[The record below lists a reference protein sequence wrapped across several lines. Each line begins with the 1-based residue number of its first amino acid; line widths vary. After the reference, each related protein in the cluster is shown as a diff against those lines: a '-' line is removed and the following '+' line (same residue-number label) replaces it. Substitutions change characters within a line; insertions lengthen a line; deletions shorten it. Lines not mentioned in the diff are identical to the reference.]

1 MQDDRRLTRNL
12 SPLGAWAF
20 SIGTSIGWG
29 SLVVTSNTYLA
40 QAGPLGS
47 TVGMIAGGL
56 IMLAIAANYAYLMNV
71 YPDAGGA
78 YHYASEI
85 LGHDYGFL
93 TAWFLSLTYL
103 AILWAN
109 ATSIPLFARYFLGN
123 VFKVGRLYTLFGYD
137 VYLGEALLSIA
148 ALLLVALLCA
158 RRKGTMAKLMIA
170 MAVVFTAGIV
180 VCFAEGIRGSKGN
193 LGAGYVPGSSA
204 LSQIVRIAVIS
215 PWAFIGFENISHAT
229 EEMSFKNTRLY
240 RVLFISVISTTALY
254 IFVTLLSVTAYPGEY
269 RSWLDYIQNREHLEG
284 LKGLPAFYAANRYM
298 GKTGVV
304 ILMLALLSLIVTSLI
319 GNITALSRLFY
330 ALGRDSILPVRFGKL
345 NDRDVP
351 ANAIALIV
359 ALSALFPFLGRT
371 AIGWIVDVTTIGA
384 TLIYGL
390 VSASAMKLARERRD
404 GRERWLGVIG
414 LAMMVCFGVYT
425 LVPNLYTSS
434 TMARESYFFFIVWSA
449 LGFVYFRRMLRV
461 DKARRFGKSIVVWI
475 ALFSLVL
482 FVSLVY
488 LVQSIIEVTGSG
500 MRNIEQFYVQ
510 NRGAGVQAGVVSAQL
525 TRIRQVT
532 GTNVTAVVALIT
544 LSLYVLIG
552 NFRLINERATTSELQ
567 LGVVREIASR
577 DALTG
582 VKSRHAYQ
590 EKERELDEQIGN
602 RTAVDF
608 GIVVCDLNG
617 LKQINDE
624 FGHKAGDERI
634 RQASRLICELFAH
647 SPVYRNGGDEFV
659 VYLAGRDYEER
670 AQLMQALHDRS
681 VANIETG
688 DVVVSGGLAV
698 FDRNADARL
707 RPVFDRADA
716 AMYKEKQL
724 LKGMGA
730 KTR

>member
-47 TVGMIAGGL
+47 TFGMIAGGL
-56 IMLAIAANYAYLMNV
+56 IMLVIAANYAYLMNV

-85 LGHDYGFL
+85 LGHDHGFL

-109 ATSIPLFARYFLGN
+109 ATSIPLFARYFLGD

-137 VYLGEALLSIA
+137 VYLGEALLSIG
-148 ALLLVALLCA
+148 ALLLVALFCA
-158 RRKGTMAKLMIA
+158 WHKGVMTKLMIA
-170 MAVVFTAGIV
+170 MAVVFTAGIAI
-180 VCFAEGIRGSKGN
+180 CFVTGIWGNKGN
-193 LGAGYVPGSSA
+193 LGSGYVPGSSA
-204 LSQIVRIAVIS
+204 FSQIVRIAVIS

-229 EEMSFKNTRLY
+229 EEMNFRNTRLY
-240 RVLFISVISTTALY
+240 RVLFVSVISTTALY

-284 LKGLPAFYAANRYM
+284 LKGLPAFYAVNRYM
-298 GKTGVV
+298 GKTGVAM
-304 ILMLALLSLIVTSLI
+304 LMLVLLSLIVTSLI

-345 NDRDVP
+345 NERNVP

-404 GRERWLGVIG
+404 SRERWLGVIG
-414 LAMMVCFGVYT
+414 LALMVCFGIYT

-434 TMARESYFFFIVWSA
+434 TMARESYFFFIVWSV

-488 LVQSIIEVTGSG
+488 LCQSIIEVTGAG

-510 NRGAGVQAGVVSAQL
+510 NAGTGVQAGMVSAQL
-525 TRIRQVT
+525 ARIRRVT
-532 GTNVTAVVALIT
+532 GTNVTAVVGLIA

-590 EKERELDEQIGN
+590 EKEREMDEQIGN
-602 RTAVDF
+602 HTAGDF

-617 LKQINDE
+617 LKLINDE

-634 RQASRLICELFAH
+634 RQASRVICELFSH

-670 AQLMQALHDRS
+670 EQLMQALHDRS

>member
-47 TVGMIAGGL
+47 TFGMIAGGL
-56 IMLAIAANYAYLMNV
+56 IMLVIAANYAYLMNV

-109 ATSIPLFARYFLGN
+109 ATSIPLFARYFLGD

-180 VCFAEGIRGSKGN
+180 VCFAAGIRGSKGN

-229 EEMSFKNTRLY
+229 EEMSFRNTRLY

-414 LAMMVCFGVYT
+414 LAMMVCFGIYT

-510 NRGAGVQAGVVSAQL
+510 NRGAGIQAGVVSAQL

-602 RTAVDF
+602 HTAGDF

-617 LKQINDE
+617 LKLINDE

-634 RQASRLICELFAH
+634 RQASRVICELFSH

-670 AQLMQALHDRS
+670 EQLMQALHDRS
-681 VANIETG
+681 VANIATG

-698 FDRNADARL
+698 FDRNTDTRL

-716 AMYKEKQL
+716 AMYREKQL

-730 KTR
+730 QTR

>member
-47 TVGMIAGGL
+47 TFGMIVGGL
-56 IMLAIAANYAYLMNV
+56 IMLVIAANYAYLMNV

-109 ATSIPLFARYFLGN
+109 ATSIPLFARYFLGD

-137 VYLGEALLSIA
+137 VYLGEALLSIG

-158 RRKGTMAKLMIA
+158 RRKGTMSKLMIA

-180 VCFAEGIRGSKGN
+180 VCFAAGITGSRGE
-193 LGAGYVPGSSA
+193 LGAGYVLGSSA

-229 EEMSFKNTRLY
+229 EEISFRNTRLY

-254 IFVTLLSVTAYPGEY
+254 IFITLLSVTTYPGEY
-269 RSWLDYIQNREHLEG
+269 RSWLDYIQNREHLQG

-330 ALGRDSILPVRFGKL
+330 ALGRNSILPARFGRL
-345 NDRDVP
+345 NERNVP

-359 ALSALFPFLGRT
+359 GLSALFPFLGRT

-404 GRERWLGVIG
+404 QRERWLGVIG
-414 LAMMVCFGVYT
+414 LAMMVCFGIYT

-510 NRGAGVQAGVVSAQL
+510 NRGAGIQAGVVSAQL

-602 RTAVDF
+602 HTAGDF

-617 LKQINDE
+617 LKLINDE

-634 RQASRLICELFAH
+634 RQASRVICELFSH

-688 DVVVSGGLAV
+688 DVVIAGGLAV

>member
-1 MQDDRRLTRNL
+1 
-12 SPLGAWAF
+12 
-20 SIGTSIGWG
+20 
-29 SLVVTSNTYLA
+29 
-40 QAGPLGS
+40 
-47 TVGMIAGGL
+47 MIAGGL
-56 IMLAIAANYAYLMNV
+56 IMLVIAANYAYLMNV

-85 LGHDYGFL
+85 LGHDHGFL
-93 TAWFLSLTYL
+93 KAWFLSLTYL

-180 VCFAEGIRGSKGN
+180 VCFAAGIRGSKGN

-510 NRGAGVQAGVVSAQL
+510 NRGAGIQAGVVSAQL

-590 EKERELDEQIGN
+590 EKERELDEQISGH
-602 RTAVDF
+602 TAGDF

-617 LKQINDE
+617 LKLINDE

-634 RQASRLICELFAH
+634 RQASRLICELFSH

-659 VYLAGRDYEER
+659 VYLAGRDYEDR

>member
-47 TVGMIAGGL
+47 TFGMIVGGL
-56 IMLAIAANYAYLMNV
+56 IMLVIAANYAYLMNV

-109 ATSIPLFARYFLGN
+109 ATSIPLFARYFLGD

-137 VYLGEALLSIA
+137 VYLGEALLSIG

-180 VCFAEGIRGSKGN
+180 VCFAAGIRGSKGN
-193 LGAGYVPGSSA
+193 LGAGYVPGSSS

-229 EEMSFKNTRLY
+229 EEMNFRSTRLY

-404 GRERWLGVIG
+404 VRERWLGIVG
-414 LAMMVCFGVYT
+414 LVMMVCFGIYT

-434 TMARESYFFFIVWSA
+434 TMARESYFFFIVWSV

-488 LVQSIIEVTGSG
+488 LCQSIIEVTGSG

-510 NRGAGVQAGVVSAQL
+510 NRSAGIQAGVVSAQL
-525 TRIRQVT
+525 ARIRRIT
-532 GTNVTAVVALIT
+532 GTNVTAVVALIA

-602 RTAVDF
+602 HTAGDF

-617 LKQINDE
+617 LKLINDE

-634 RQASRLICELFAH
+634 RQASRVICELFSH

-659 VYLAGRDYEER
+659 VYLAGRDYEDRE
-670 AQLMQALHDRS
+670 QLMQALHDRS
-681 VANIETG
+681 VANIATG

-698 FDRNADARL
+698 FDRNTDARL
-707 RPVFDRADA
+707 RPVFERADA
-716 AMYKEKQL
+716 AMYREKQL

-730 KTR
+730 QTR

>member
-47 TVGMIAGGL
+47 TFGMIAGGL
-56 IMLAIAANYAYLMNV
+56 IMLVIAANYAYLMNV

-109 ATSIPLFARYFLGN
+109 ATSIPLFARYFLGD

-180 VCFAEGIRGSKGN
+180 VCFAAGIRGSKGN

-229 EEMSFKNTRLY
+229 EEMSFRNTRLY

-414 LAMMVCFGVYT
+414 LAMMVCFGIYT

-510 NRGAGVQAGVVSAQL
+510 NRGAGIQAGVVSAQL

-602 RTAVDF
+602 HTAGDF

-617 LKQINDE
+617 LKLINDE

-634 RQASRLICELFAH
+634 RQASRVICELFSH

-659 VYLAGRDYEER
+659 VYLAGRDYEDR

-698 FDRNADARL
+698 FDHNADARL

-716 AMYKEKQL
+716 AMYEEKQL

>member
-56 IMLAIAANYAYLMNV
+56 IMLVIAANYAYLMNV

-109 ATSIPLFARYFLGN
+109 ATSIPLFARYFLGD

-180 VCFAEGIRGSKGN
+180 VCFAAGIRGSKGN
-193 LGAGYVPGSSA
+193 LGAGYVPGSPV

-414 LAMMVCFGVYT
+414 LAMMVCFGIYT

-510 NRGAGVQAGVVSAQL
+510 NRSAGIQAGVVSAQL

-602 RTAVDF
+602 RTAGDF

-617 LKQINDE
+617 LKLINDE

-634 RQASRLICELFAH
+634 RQASRLICELFSH

-659 VYLAGRDYEER
+659 VYLAGRDYEDR

>member
-56 IMLAIAANYAYLMNV
+56 IMLVIAANYAYLMNV

-109 ATSIPLFARYFLGN
+109 ATSIPLFARYFLGD

-180 VCFAEGIRGSKGN
+180 VCFAAGIRGSNGN

-510 NRGAGVQAGVVSAQL
+510 NRSAGIQAGVVSAQL

-602 RTAVDF
+602 HTAVDF

-617 LKQINDE
+617 LKLINDE

-634 RQASRLICELFAH
+634 RQASRVICELFSH

-659 VYLAGRDYEER
+659 VYLAGRDYEDR

-724 LKGMGA
+724 LKGLGA

>member
-29 SLVVTSNTYLA
+29 SLIVTSNTYLA

-56 IMLAIAANYAYLMNV
+56 IMLVIAANYAYLMNV

-137 VYLGEALLSIA
+137 VYLGEALLSIT

-180 VCFAEGIRGSKGN
+180 VCFAAGIRGSKGN

-404 GRERWLGVIG
+404 GRERWLGVTG
-414 LAMMVCFGVYT
+414 LAMMVCFGIYT

-510 NRGAGVQAGVVSAQL
+510 NSGAGIQAGVVSTQL
-525 TRIRQVT
+525 TRIHQVT
-532 GTNVTAVVALIT
+532 GTNVTAVVGLIT

-602 RTAVDF
+602 RTAGDF

-617 LKQINDE
+617 LKLINDE

-724 LKGMGA
+724 LRGMGA
-730 KTR
+730 KMR

>member
-1 MQDDRRLTRNL
+1 MQADRKLTRNL

-47 TVGMIAGGL
+47 TFGMIIGGL
-56 IMLAIAANYAYLMNV
+56 IMLIIAANYGYLMNV
-71 YPDAGGA
+71 YPNAGGA

-85 LGHDYGFL
+85 LGHDHGFL

-123 VFKVGRLYTLFGYD
+123 IFKIGRLYTLFGYD

-148 ALLLVALLCA
+148 ALLLVAMLCA
-158 RRKGTMAKLMIA
+158 RQKGAMVRAMVA
-170 MAVVFTAGIV
+170 MAIVFTAGIV
-180 VCFAEGIRGSKGN
+180 VCFVVAFTGCKGN
-193 LGAGYVPGSSA
+193 IGAGYVPGSSS

-229 EEMSFKNTRLY
+229 EELNFRSTRLY
-240 RVLFISVISTTALY
+240 RVLFVSVIVTTALY

-269 RSWLDYIQNREHLEG
+269 RSWLDYIQNRAHLDG

-298 GKTGVV
+298 GRAGVTL
-304 ILMLALLSLIVTSLI
+304 LMLVLLSLIVTSLI

-330 ALGRDSILPVRFGKL
+330 ALGRDQILPARFGEL
-345 NDRDVP
+345 NDRSLP
-351 ANAIALIV
+351 AKAIALIV
-359 ALSALFPFLGRT
+359 GFSMLFPFLGRT

-404 GRERWLGVIG
+404 VRERWLGVAG
-414 LAMMVCFGVYT
+414 LVLMIFFGIYT

-434 TMARESYFFFIVWSA
+434 SMARESYFFFIVWSV

-461 DKARRFGKSIVVWI
+461 DKAQRFGKSIVVWI

-488 LVQSIIEVTGSG
+488 LCQSIIDATGTG
-500 MRNIEQFYVQ
+500 MRNIEQFYIHNHSGIQEGFVIE
-510 NRGAGVQAGVVSAQL
+510 QL
-525 TRIRQVT
+525 ARIRRIT
-532 GTNVTAVVALIT
+532 GTNVTAVVALIA
-544 LSLYVLIG
+544 LSLYVLIS
-552 NFRLINERATTSELQ
+552 NFRLINERAATSEHQ

-582 VKSRHAYQ
+582 VKSRHAFQ
-590 EKERELDEQIGN
+590 EKEKELDEQIEE
-602 RTAVDF
+602 RRIDEF

-617 LKQINDE
+617 LKLINDE

-634 RQASRLICELFAH
+634 RQASQVICELFSH

-659 VYLAGRDYEER
+659 VILTGRDYDDREALTQR
-670 AQLMQALHDRS
+670 LHDLS
-681 VANIETG
+681 VANIASG
-688 DVVVSGGLAV
+688 GVVISGGLAA
-698 FDRNADARL
+698 FDPKTDARMH
-707 RPVFDRADA
+707 PVFERADA
-716 AMYKEKQL
+716 AMYREKQA
-724 LKGMGA
+724 LKALGA
-730 KTR
+730 QTR

>member
-47 TVGMIAGGL
+47 TVGMIVDGL
-56 IMLAIAANYAYLMNV
+56 IMLVIAANYAYLMNV

-109 ATSIPLFARYFLGN
+109 ATSIPLFARYFLGD

-180 VCFAEGIRGSKGN
+180 VCFAAGIRGSKGN

-510 NRGAGVQAGVVSAQL
+510 NRSAGIQAGVVSAQL

-602 RTAVDF
+602 HTAVDF

-617 LKQINDE
+617 LKLINDE

-634 RQASRLICELFAH
+634 RQASRLICELFSH

-659 VYLAGRDYEER
+659 VYLAGRDYEDR
-670 AQLMQALHDRS
+670 AQLMQALHDQS

>member
-12 SPLGAWAF
+12 SPFGAWAF

-56 IMLAIAANYAYLMNV
+56 IMLVIAANYAYLMNV

-109 ATSIPLFARYFLGN
+109 ATSIPLFARYFLGD

-180 VCFAEGIRGSKGN
+180 VCFAAGIRGSKGN
-193 LGAGYVPGSSA
+193 LGAGYVPGSPV

-414 LAMMVCFGVYT
+414 LAMMVCFGIYT

-510 NRGAGVQAGVVSAQL
+510 NRGAGIQAGVVSAQL

-602 RTAVDF
+602 RTAGDF

-617 LKQINDE
+617 LKLINDE

-634 RQASRLICELFAH
+634 RQASRLICELFSH

-659 VYLAGRDYEER
+659 VYLAGRDYEDR

>member
-56 IMLAIAANYAYLMNV
+56 IMLVIAANYAYLMNV

-109 ATSIPLFARYFLGN
+109 ATSIPLFARYFLGD

-180 VCFAEGIRGSKGN
+180 VCFAAGIRGSKGN

-414 LAMMVCFGVYT
+414 LAMMVCFGIYT

-510 NRGAGVQAGVVSAQL
+510 NRSAGIQAGVVSAQL

-602 RTAVDF
+602 HTAVDF

-617 LKQINDE
+617 LKLINDE

-634 RQASRLICELFAH
+634 RQASRLICELFSH

-659 VYLAGRDYEER
+659 VYLAGRDYEDR

>member
-47 TVGMIAGGL
+47 TFGMIAGGL
-56 IMLAIAANYAYLMNV
+56 IMLVIAANYAYLMNV

-109 ATSIPLFARYFLGN
+109 ATSIPLFARYFLGD

-137 VYLGEALLSIA
+137 VYLGEALLSIG

-158 RRKGTMAKLMIA
+158 WRKGTMSKLMIA

-180 VCFAEGIRGSKGN
+180 VCFAAGITGSRGE

-269 RSWLDYIQNREHLEG
+269 RSWLDYIQNRAHLEG

-330 ALGRDSILPVRFGKL
+330 ALGRNSILPARFGRL
-345 NDRDVP
+345 NERNVP

-359 ALSALFPFLGRT
+359 GLSALFPFLGRT

-404 GRERWLGVIG
+404 QRERWLGVIG
-414 LAMMVCFGVYT
+414 LAMMVCFGIYT

-510 NRGAGVQAGVVSAQL
+510 NRGAGIQAGVVSAQL
-525 TRIRQVT
+525 ARIRRVT
-532 GTNVTAVVALIT
+532 GTNVTAVVALIA

-602 RTAVDF
+602 HTAGDF

-617 LKQINDE
+617 LKLINDE

-634 RQASRLICELFAH
+634 RQASRVICELFSH

-688 DVVVSGGLAV
+688 DVVIAGGLAV

-724 LKGMGA
+724 LKSMGA